1 MVAVLLTSS
10 LAWGHSDVV
19 LDPAD
24 TKGPLDL
31 SGARHTDRDVRVV
44 QSHPAQTWVVTRLV
58 LKAITY
64 EAWSKDV
71 IAGGAHQFISFEFN
85 LDRDQRIERCAVVTS
100 VDGELRGKIY
110 RDCNYFTYDE
120 VAGLNHVSRP
130 DRHSVKIDFRRA
142 FLGPDVTSYR
152 WRVATAFEDPD
163 HPDCEPP
170 EPHGDGGYGTCHD
183 FTRWR
188 RHSL

>member
-1 MVAVLLTSS
+1 M
-10 LAWGHSDVV
+10 V

-31 SGARHTDRDVRVV
+31 SGARHRDRSFEIIQADSPRT
-44 QSHPAQTWVVTRLV
+44 SIVTRLI
-58 LKAITY
+58 LKAVTY

-71 IAGGAHQFISFEFN
+71 IGGGAHRFISFEFN
-85 LDRDQRIERCAVVTS
+85 LDGDQAIERCAVVTS
-100 VDGELRGKIY
+100 EASELRAKIY
-110 RDCNYFTYDE
+110 RDCNYFDYRE
-120 VAGLNHVSRP
+120 VASLNDVSRP
-130 DRHSVKIDFRRA
+130 DRHSVKLSFRRA
-142 FLGPDVTSYR
+142 FLGPDVTSYE
-152 WRVATAFEDPD
+152 WRVATSFEDAD

-183 FTRWR
+183 STRWR